1 MCVWVWAQVW
11 VSVQSNTIF
20 TIICFEELLDEDMK
34 TNVHCRSS
42 LYFYKTIKYKKP
54 WCWYEDCVYFLLLH
68 VKGYI
73 LLLHDVNTINIHIQT
88 ICCTFTGCSPEAK
101 ARQCCEF
108 VKRLSFNSWCSSCYD
123 TNINRL
129 WWLSRYRYCA
139 GNVSCCI
146 LKQLW

>member
-1 MCVWVWAQVW
+1 MFWR
-11 VSVQSNTIF
+11 
-20 TIICFEELLDEDMK
+20 IIGWGHENKCPLQEFIILLKQPNIKSLDVDMK
-34 TNVHCRSS
+34 IVSMLN
-42 LYFYKTIKYKKP
+42 
-54 WCWYEDCVYFLLLH
+54 FLLIH

-73 LLLHDVNTINIHIQT
+73 LLLHDVNTINMHIQT
-88 ICCTFTGCSPEAK
+88 ICCTFTGCSPAAK

-146 LKQLW
+146 YKQLW